1 MQVLIISGF
10 LGAGKTTFIKEL
22 LKHTD
27 KEIAILE
34 NELGDI
40 SVDTDTLKED
50 DSQEEINIWE
60 LTEGCICCSTK
71 GNFASTILTIA
82 NAVDPEYLIVEPTG
96 VGMLGNIIGNIKQTW
111 KNSKVGDD
119 GDNCGFYLGTHGVRK
134 SSWPGCSCGNGS

>member
-22 LKHTD
+22 LKHTN

-71 GNFASTILTIA
+71 GNFASTIL
-82 NAVDPEYLIVEPTG
+82 N
-96 VGMLGNIIGNIKQTW
+96 GMLFQTCSGTVSQVRR
-111 KNSKVGDD
+111 KYILLFASHATARHIPMFYV
-119 GDNCGFYLGTHGVRK
+119 CGCFRAVVRAI
-134 SSWPGCSCGNGS
+134 S